1 MESPEGVSKLCEFCV
16 EFVTWIAKPGHGD
29 EFPRVPRPGQ
39 RTCSFCE
46 MIFREAFRYW
56 YQQNRIIAQDNNFEP
71 VLRAGLDDH
80 NFTSIW
86 RASSRRRG
94 DQARICQVTVQ
105 RNCFPQSTREIA
117 VWADEGNPA
126 CQTLVSRPP
135 ILGPYMNDVCALAD
149 SWLSECKSHAECP
162 SMDVTILP
170 TRVLALSRADRN
182 SQIGIRLME
191 SNGRKGRYIALS
203 HCWGPEDKMPLR
215 TTKNNLQEHL
225 SNIAFDQLGKTFQE
239 VVMFAHGASIDLVWI
254 DSLCILQGDKGDWHK
269 EAQAMRDVYRNA
281 ALVVLV
287 SGARDGSEG
296 LFIAIG
302 SLPCAIEC
310 HMYMTKSK
318 MVFSILQSIL
328 QEKLIQP

>member
-1 MESPEGVSKLCEFCV
+1 
-16 EFVTWIAKPGHGD
+16 
-29 EFPRVPRPGQ
+29 
-39 RTCSFCE
+39 
-46 MIFREAFRYW
+46 
-56 YQQNRIIAQDNNFEP
+56 
-71 VLRAGLDDH
+71 
-80 NFTSIW
+80 
-86 RASSRRRG
+86 
-94 DQARICQVTVQ
+94 
-105 RNCFPQSTREIA
+105 
-117 VWADEGNPA
+117 
-126 CQTLVSRPP
+126 
-135 ILGPYMNDVCALAD
+135 
-149 SWLSECKSHAECP
+149 
-162 SMDVTILP
+162 
-170 TRVLALSRADRN
+170 
-182 SQIGIRLME
+182 
-191 SNGRKGRYIALS
+191 
-203 HCWGPEDKMPLR
+203 MPLR

-269 EAQAMRDVYRNA
+269 EAQAMREVYRNA